1 MGLCDEVRST
11 CADIAASARSV
22 RIDLDRLEAIEPGS
36 PPVLDPERHFLEGS
50 PEEVASYMLALD
62 SINFGSGWF
71 PTLRKRP
78 GSSGYHTV
86 AGALA
91 DRFRARGPWSNEEL
105 RALTPGEV
113 AQVLGQ
119 DAGHELIALY
129 ARALNDLGGWL

>member
-11 CADIAASARSV
+11 CADVAASARSV
-22 RIDLDRLEAIEPGS
+22 RIDLDRLDAIEPGP

-50 PEEVASYMLALD
+50 REEVASYVLALD

-78 GSSGYHTV
+78 GSSGYYTV

-91 DRFRARGPWSNEEL
+91 VSILAVSYYPVPRRTERL
-105 RALTPGEV
+105 V
-113 AQVLGQ
+113 
-119 DAGHELIALY
+119 
-129 ARALNDLGGWL
+129 